1 MLIPELAVVCS
12 LLVVFGTVA
21 DFVTRVFG
29 QLWVGILAAALA
41 KFGHAGEQ
49 VGKAGLG
56 GGRQLGL
63 GLGGGRRGVDH
74 EVRGGLGVGGR
85 GVHSRHGPGA
95 GDGGSTRELSL

>member
-1 MLIPELAVVCS
+1 MLIPELGSVCS

-21 DFVTRVFG
+21 DFVNRVFG
-29 QLWVGILAAALA
+29 HLWVGILVAPLA
-41 KFGHAGEQ
+41 KFGHTGEQ
-49 VGKAGLG
+49 VGKSGLG

-85 GVHSRHGPGA
+85 SVHSRHGPGA
-95 GDGGSTRELSL
+95 GEGGSTQELSL